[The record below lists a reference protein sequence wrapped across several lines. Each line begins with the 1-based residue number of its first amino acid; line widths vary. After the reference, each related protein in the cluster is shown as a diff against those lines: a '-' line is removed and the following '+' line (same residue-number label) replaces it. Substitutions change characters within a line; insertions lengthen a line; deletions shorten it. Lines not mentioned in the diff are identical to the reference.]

1 MAITCNGIAAGGI
14 PLLTDITNSTFAIN
28 ETLTFSATAGDV
40 ITSSAISFQDPADLG
55 IPDDSTSQD
64 NITFS
69 GEGTTVITVGGNWN
83 DPFNDQFTY
92 VEKGTDP
99 SLYPKIPVTVTQVGN
114 MPSDKLLYDLNQ
126 DNTSPYIETFTVTV
140 QWEQGTA
147 GNLVAQSPVTF
158 TLELKINNE
167 YEGIRSFISNYYT

>member
-1 MAITCNGIAAGGI
+1 VSVTITPDEVTGLA
-14 PLLTDITNSTFAIN
+14 DITRPNFAMN
-28 ETLTFSATAGDV
+28 QTVSASATPTAPATDANVTNVTASVAGTQPNLV
-40 ITSSAISFQDPADLG
+40 ITPGTTSVNIGGTLQDP
-55 IPDDSTSQD
+55 
-64 NITFS
+64 F
-69 GEGTTVITVGGNWN
+69 E
-83 DPFNDQFTY
+83 DQFTY
-92 VEKGTDP
+92 VEKGTDD
-99 SLYPKIPVTVTQVGN
+99 SLYPKIPVTVTKVDN

-147 GNLVAQSPVTF
+147 GNLVAQTPVTF

>member
-1 MAITCNGIAAGGI
+1 MSVTITPDEVTGLA
-14 PLLTDITNSTFAIN
+14 DITRPNFAMN
-28 ETLTFSATAGDV
+28 QTVSASATPTAPATDANVTNVTASVAGTQPNLV
-40 ITSSAISFQDPADLG
+40 ITPGTTSVNIGGTLQDP
-55 IPDDSTSQD
+55 
-64 NITFS
+64 F
-69 GEGTTVITVGGNWN
+69 E
-83 DPFNDQFTY
+83 DQFTY
-92 VEKGTDP
+92 VEKGTDD
-99 SLYPKIPVTVTQVGN
+99 SLYPKIPVTVTKVDN